1 MGDHHLGVKVDE
13 IHNMTRQDLLN
24 RNVDL
29 IQHAGRILARAE
41 AQRLTAE
48 REDSRR
54 VRVEYQN
61 LDRIDAYLDDRPL
74 GTSVNVKRSKRIA
87 NRLLFIPRNASAMAG
102 HVRLEGFRRRPQ
114 QRDRFV
120 AATRLVL

>member
-1 MGDHHLGVKVDE
+1 M
-13 IHNMTRQDLLN
+13 
-24 RNVDL
+24 DL

-48 REDSRR
+48 REDPRR

-74 GTSVNVKRSKRIA
+74 GTSVTVKRSKRIA
-87 NRLLFIPRNASAMAG
+87 NRLLSIPRNASAMAG
-102 HVRLEGFRRRPQ
+102 HLRLEGFRRRPQ